1 MDLQKGMVVKVIAGR
16 KLPKGSE
23 VVILGVYNQLDY
35 TSRRMYDA
43 GQTWVSKYDKNY
55 ETVLFVKD
63 LKTQQTKYLQ
73 YYQVAKIV

>member
-43 GQTWVSKYDKNY
+43 GQIWVSKYDKNY